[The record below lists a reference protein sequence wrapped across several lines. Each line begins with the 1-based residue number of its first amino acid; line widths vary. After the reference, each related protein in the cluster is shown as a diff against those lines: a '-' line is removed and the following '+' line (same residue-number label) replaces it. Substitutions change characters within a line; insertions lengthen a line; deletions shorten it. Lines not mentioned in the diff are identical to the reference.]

1 VLNGCSGLLTD
12 QSTGECYELAE
23 LNDREKATLQV
34 DNGNPI
40 LLVGSRKFVCSCY
53 QGRVVGVGEE
63 GRVIGVGEKGR
74 VVGVGEKGHVIGVG
88 EKGRVVGVGEEG
100 HVIGVGEES
109 RVIGVGEKGRVVG
122 VGEEGHVIGV
132 GEDGH
137 ISNDF
142 STLSCRIVPECS
154 GYQLIGYP
162 PEQIDISIG
171 NTRKSIPTDC
181 IIW

>member
-1 VLNGCSGLLTD
+1 MKIVQIGVGAVACIMLSSCSGLLTD
-12 QSTGECYELAE
+12 QNTGECYELAE
-23 LNDREKATLQV
+23 LSDREKAILQV

-74 VVGVGEKGHVIGVG
+74 VVGVGE
-88 EKGRVVGVGEEG
+88 ESQVVGVGEA
-100 HVIGVGEES
+100 
-109 RVIGVGEKGRVVG
+109 
-122 VGEEGHVIGV
+122 
-132 GEDGH
+132 GH
-137 ISNDF
+137 ISSDF
-142 STLSCRIVPECS
+142 SKLSCRVVPECS

-171 NTRKSIPTDC
+171 NRRKSISTDC